1 VSLTIRKMISFGEY
15 IKKLDERLQRYI
27 PPKEDWNPPEQAV
40 YGVKDLYNVPLE
52 KAKRLQFKAVKFQFK
67 RHYEKNRFYRKLCEI
82 HNVDPDDIKSYDDL
96 KKIPL
101 LQDKFFKDY
110 PGGKEFAVWLSNIF
124 TGDIPT
130 VRIERH
136 HPTYDDVIRAFN
148 SAGLAISYS
157 SGTSGKHTFIPR
169 DKRTF
174 NIAEYAFAKAIV
186 TMVYP
191 LLEYNI
197 SAYLLMPNPFK
208 TNLFAGKVCSVL
220 YDAVKEVMPAI
231 DREIATETI
240 RLVMSR
246 RGIRS
251 SFIRFASA
259 IAGRRLI
266 RNIARWLEEKEEK
279 KEKIAFVGAPYI
291 AYEVIEYLKREGR
304 TFDFSGRGGVITGGG
319 WKIHENKRLPIRDF
333 IKEVNEVLGI
343 NEEHCLDVYAMVE
356 GNGIMVHC
364 PEGHYLYILV
374 TYVCTQWLSI
384 KI

>member
-1 VSLTIRKMISFGEY
+1 M
-15 IKKLDERLQRYI
+15 
-27 PPKEDWNPPEQAV
+27 
-40 YGVKDLYNVPLE
+40 
-52 KAKRLQFKAVKFQFK
+52 
-67 RHYEKNRFYRKLCEI
+67 
-82 HNVDPDDIKSYDDL
+82 DPDDIKSYDDL

-130 VRIERH
+130 VRIRRH

-148 SAGLAISYS
+148 SAGLAISHS
-157 SGTSGKHTFIPR
+157 RGTSGKHTFIPR

-174 NIAEYAFAKAIV
+174 DIAEYAFAKPIV

-191 LLEYNI
+191 LWEYNI

-220 YDAVKEVMPAI
+220 YDAVKEVTPAI
-231 DREIATETI
+231 DREITTETI

-259 IAGRRLI
+259 MAGRRLI
-266 RNIARWLEEKEEK
+266 RNIARWLEE

-291 AYEVIEYLKREGR
+291 AYEVIEYL
-304 TFDFSGRGGVITGGG
+304 
-319 WKIHENKRLPIRDF
+319 IR
-333 IKEVNEVLGI
+333 EVNEVLGI

-364 PEGHYLYILV
+364 PERHYLYILV